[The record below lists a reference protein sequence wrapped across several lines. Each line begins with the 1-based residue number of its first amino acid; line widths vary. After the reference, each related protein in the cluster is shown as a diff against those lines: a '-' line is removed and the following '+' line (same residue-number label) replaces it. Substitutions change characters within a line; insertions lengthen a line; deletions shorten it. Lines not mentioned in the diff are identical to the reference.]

1 MTNQRMISRAARWTR
16 WFVIIVLAVTIG
28 FQLAALV
35 PETSHVRL
43 HWSGSGLSGKVLGV
57 LHFLFMVLA
66 LIQLLLLLRLLE
78 RGELFSAGVTRR
90 LRAFALF
97 ALLAVIVGGVVA
109 PLISHFTN
117 SCQPGAPCLRRFPID
132 TRSLW
137 TLITSFIF
145 FLVARLLDE
154 ARRID
159 EDNRQII

>member
-1 MTNQRMISRAARWTR
+1 MSNQRMIARTARWTR
-16 WFVIIVLAVTIG
+16 WFVTLVLAVIIA

-35 PETSHVRL
+35 PDLSHVRL
-43 HWSGSGLSGKVLGV
+43 HSARGGPYGQALGM
-57 LHFLFMVLA
+57 LHFVFMLLA

-78 RGELFSAGVTRR
+78 RGELFSSGVTRR

-97 ALLAVIVGGVVA
+97 ALLAVTVGGLVA
-109 PLISHFTN
+109 PLISHMT
-117 SCQPGAPCLRRFPID
+117 SACQPGVPCLRRFPID
-132 TRSLW
+132 TRSVW
-137 TLITSFIF
+137 TLITSFVF